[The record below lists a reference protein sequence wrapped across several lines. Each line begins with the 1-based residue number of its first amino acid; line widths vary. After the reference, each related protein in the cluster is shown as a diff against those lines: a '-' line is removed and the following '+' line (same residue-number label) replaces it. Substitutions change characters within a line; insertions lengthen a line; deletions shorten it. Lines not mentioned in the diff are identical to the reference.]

1 MNKTLTLLVSAS
13 LCSSVQAGLSN
24 QSTQY
29 RNGQVFHT
37 EIKYP
42 VTADVTLRRRQ
53 KFLPKP
59 GETVRVKINGKVS
72 EEKIGS
78 NGLLTVPMVRFAD
91 AKTLE
96 IEIVGK

>member
-1 MNKTLTLLVSAS
+1 MNIILTLLISAS

-53 KFLPKP
+53 KFLPKL
-59 GETVRVKINGKVS
+59 GESVLVKINGKVS
-72 EEKIGS
+72 EVKIDN
-78 NGLLTVPMVRFAD
+78 NGLLTIPKVQFAS
-91 AKTLE
+91 AKNLE
-96 IEIVGK
+96 IEIVRK